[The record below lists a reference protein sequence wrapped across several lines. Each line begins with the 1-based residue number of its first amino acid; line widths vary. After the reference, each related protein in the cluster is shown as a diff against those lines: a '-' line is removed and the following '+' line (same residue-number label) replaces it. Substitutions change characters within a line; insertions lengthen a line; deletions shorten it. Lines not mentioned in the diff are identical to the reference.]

1 MNFYVSSLKLENC
14 PMVFTATECLHVDM
28 SDSVLEISLN
38 RPDKANAFNRSMWL
52 ELAELMH
59 RADQSEDVRVV
70 VLKGRGVNF
79 CSGIDLEL
87 LGEMQT
93 QAAQLD
99 EGFKQEY
106 IRDQVRMF
114 QDCFTA
120 VETCRKPVIA
130 VVQGGCYGA
139 GVDLI
144 TACDM
149 RYGVTAAKFS
159 VKEID
164 MAIVA
169 DLGTLQRLPR
179 IVGEGRARELILT
192 ACVIDGEQAEAI
204 GLLNKSYDSFV
215 DLEEEVYEI
224 VRELASKPP
233 LAMRGVKQVLNAS
246 RDLTVTEGLEYVAT
260 WNAGMLLSSELQ
272 EKARAALK
280 NLKTKQND

>member
-1 MNFYVSSLKLENC
+1 
-14 PMVFTATECLHVDM
+14 MVFTATECLHVDM
-28 SDSVLEISLN
+28 SESILEISLN

-79 CSGIDLEL
+79 CSGIDIEL
-87 LGEMQT
+87 LGDLQT

-106 IRDQVRMF
+106 IRDQVRLF

-120 VETCRKPVIA
+120 IETCRKPVVA
-130 VVQGGCYGA
+130 VVQGSCYGA

-149 RYGVTAAKFS
+149 RFGVTAAKFS

-169 DLGTLQRLPR
+169 DLGTIQRLPR
-179 IVGEGRARELILT
+179 IVGEGHARELIMT
-192 ACVIDGEQAEAI
+192 ARVIDGEQAEAI
-204 GLLNKSYDSFV
+204 GLLNKAYDSFV
-215 DLEEEVYEI
+215 DLEEDVYAL
-224 VRELASKPP
+224 VQELAAKPP
-233 LAMRGVKQVLNAS
+233 LTMRGVKQVLNTS
-246 RDLTVTEGLEYVAT
+246 RDLTLNEGLEYVAT

-272 EKARAALK
+272 EKAQVALQ
-280 NLKTKQND
+280 NLKAKQKD